1 MQHILKN
8 IYAAPPTKYTHAVGA
23 LWTEFDPKTLSRTF
37 LDGPLFTMIPAAILI
52 QALRNDKRTC

>member
-1 MQHILKN
+1 MLHPL
-8 IYAAPPTKYTHAVGA
+8 TKYTHAVGA